1 MLENTRLWDYLYPLI
16 VPAIVVTL
24 EILVLSFVICVIAG
38 LMLGI
43 VLYIS
48 RPEGLRPNPIICTVI
63 DKFVDVV
70 RSFPSLIFIVA
81 ITPLTRLVL
90 DTTIGVPAAVFAIT
104 LASIPYAIRL
114 TEISLTNI
122 NREAVQAAISFG
134 ATDTQIVW
142 HVILVEALPAL
153 ISNYT
158 LMMINMLGMTAI
170 AGAVGAGGLGAVA
183 LTYGYQ
189 QFDYSIM
196 YFIVVILMII
206 VFCIETTGRRIR
218 RLVD

>member
-1 MLENTRLWDYLYPLI
+1 MLENTKLWEYLYPLI
-16 VPAIVVTL
+16 LPSIVVTL
-24 EILVLSFVICVIAG
+24 KILISSFIICVVVGLVLGVVLFV
-38 LMLGI
+38 
-43 VLYIS
+43 S
-48 RPEGLRPNPIICTVI
+48 RPDGLRPNTYRCLII
-63 DKFVDVV
+63 DKFIDVI

-90 DTTIGVPAAVFAIT
+90 GTTIGVPSAIFAIT

-114 TEISLTNI
+114 TEIALTNV
-122 NREAVQAAISFG
+122 NKEVVGAAISFG
-134 ATDTQIVW
+134 ATDFQIIV
-142 HVILVEALPAL
+142 HVILVEALPGL

-158 LMMINMLGMTAI
+158 LMMVNMLGMTAI

-196 YFIVVILMII
+196 YFIVIILMIM
-206 VFCIETTGRRIR
+206 VFIIENTGRKLKQLI
-218 RLVD
+218 D